1 MIDMNSAQISLSTSL
16 DIPGYFFGAVMLLLV
31 MVFHGALLIQI
42 AKRYEVKTF
51 LYLAE
56 KKYSSVALCFYMS
69 VFCLFLTHIAEILIW
84 GIALYVFK
92 LLPALGQSILFS
104 GSTYT
109 AMGFMEDILPDGWKM
124 LAVIIAFSGMF
135 SFAWTASVMISM
147 TKNFRQA
154 YTKLHMRKLNISSDI
169 IDRFD

>member
-1 MIDMNSAQISLSTSL
+1 MNPTDSSISSSL
-16 DIPGYFFGAVMLLLV
+16 DLPSYLVGTAILLLV
-31 MVFHGALLIQI
+31 MVFHGFVLLQI
-42 AKRYEVKTF
+42 SKRYEVKTF

-56 KKYSSVALCFYMS
+56 KKFSEVTLCFYLS
-69 VFCLFLTHIAEILIW
+69 VFCLFLTHIAEIIIW
-84 GIALYVFK
+84 GIAIFALQ
-92 LLPALGQSILFS
+92 LLPNLGQSILFS

-135 SFAWTASVMISM
+135 AFAWTASVMISM

-154 YTKLHMRKLNISSDI
+154 YSKRHMEKLKIDSEI
-169 IDRFD
+169 IDRFQ

>member
-1 MIDMNSAQISLSTSL
+1 
-16 DIPGYFFGAVMLLLV
+16 MLLVV
-31 MVFHGALLIQI
+31 MIFHGAILLQI

-51 LYLAE
+51 VCLAD
-56 KKYSSVALCFYMS
+56 KRYSEVGLCFYIS
-69 VFCLFLTHIAEILIW
+69 VLCLFLAHIAEILLW
-84 GIALYVFK
+84 GLALYGLK

-135 SFAWTASVMISM
+135 AFAWTASVMISM

-154 YTKLHMRKLNISSDI
+154 YTKLHMKRLNVSPEI
-169 IDRFD
+169 IDRFE

>member
-1 MIDMNSAQISLSTSL
+1 MSPSQTSIARSL
-16 DIPGYFFGAVMLLLV
+16 DLPGYLLGAAMLLLI
-31 MVFHGALLIQI
+31 MVFHGVALLQI

-56 KKYSSVALCFYMS
+56 KKYSAVALCFYVS
-69 VFCLFLTHIAEILIW
+69 IFCLFLAHIAEIVIW
-84 GIALYVFK
+84 GIALYAFK

-109 AMGFMEDILPDGWKM
+109 AMGFMEDTLPDGWKM
-124 LAVIIAFSGMF
+124 LAVVIAFSGMF
-135 SFAWTASVMISM
+135 CFAWTASVMISM

-169 IDRFD
+169 VDRFE

>member
-1 MIDMNSAQISLSTSL
+1 MPTSISTAL
-16 DIPGYFFGAVMLLLV
+16 DLPGYILGGLMLLVV
-31 MVFHGALLIQI
+31 MVFHGAVLLQI

-56 KKYSSVALCFYMS
+56 KKYSAVATCFYTS
-69 VFCLFLTHIAEILIW
+69 VFCLFLTHIVEIFLW
-84 GIALYVFK
+84 GIALFALK
-92 LLPALGQSILFS
+92 LIPGLGQSILFS

-135 SFAWTASVMISM
+135 SFAWTASAMISM

-154 YTKLHMRKLNISSDI
+154 YAKLHMKRLNIASEV
-169 IDRFD
+169 IDRFE

>member
-1 MIDMNSAQISLSTSL
+1 MTPQDASITTTL
-16 DIPGYFFGAVMLLLV
+16 DLPSYLLGAIMLLLV
-31 MVFHGALLIQI
+31 IVLHGLVLLQI
-42 AKRYEVKTF
+42 TKRYEVKSF

-56 KKYSSVALCFYMS
+56 KKYSEVTLCFYIGI
-69 VFCLFLTHIAEILIW
+69 FCLFLTHIAEIILW
-84 GIALYVFK
+84 GISLYAFK
-92 LLPALGQSILFS
+92 LVPALGQSILFS

-135 SFAWTASVMISM
+135 AFAWTASAMISM

-154 YTKLHMRKLNISSDI
+154 YTKRHMEKLNISADI
-169 IDRFD
+169 IDRFK

>member
-1 MIDMNSAQISLSTSL
+1 MPTSISTAL
-16 DIPGYFFGAVMLLLV
+16 DLPGYILGGLMLLVV
-31 MVFHGALLIQI
+31 MVFHGAVLLQI

-56 KKYSSVALCFYMS
+56 KKYSAVATCFYTS
-69 VFCLFLTHIAEILIW
+69 VFCLFLTHIVEIFLW
-84 GIALYVFK
+84 GIALFALK
-92 LLPALGQSILFS
+92 LVPGLGQSILFS

-154 YTKLHMRKLNISSDI
+154 YAKLHMKKLNIASEV
-169 IDRFD
+169 IDRFE

>member
-1 MIDMNSAQISLSTSL
+1 MPTSISTAL
-16 DIPGYFFGAVMLLLV
+16 DLPGYILGGLMLLVV
-31 MVFHGALLIQI
+31 MVFHGAVLLQI

-56 KKYSSVALCFYMS
+56 KKYSAVATCFYTS
-69 VFCLFLTHIAEILIW
+69 VFCLFLTHIVEIFLW
-84 GIALYVFK
+84 GIALFTLK
-92 LLPALGQSILFS
+92 LVPGLGQSILFS

-135 SFAWTASVMISM
+135 SFAWTASAMISM

-154 YTKLHMRKLNISSDI
+154 YAKMHMKKLNIASEV
-169 IDRFD
+169 IDRFE

>member
-1 MIDMNSAQISLSTSL
+1 MNSSHISFATAIDL
-16 DIPGYFFGAVMLLLV
+16 PGYIVGGAMLLLV
-31 MVFHGALLIQI
+31 MVFHGAILLQI

-51 LYLAE
+51 VLLAE
-56 KKYSSVALCFYMS
+56 KKYSEVGFCFYIS
-69 VFCLFLTHIAEILIW
+69 VLCLFLTHIAEILLW
-84 GIALYVFK
+84 GFALFWLS
-92 LLPALGQSILFS
+92 LLSALGQSILFS

-135 SFAWTASVMISM
+135 AFAWTASVMISM

-154 YTKLHMRKLNISSDI
+154 YTKLHMKKLNVSSEI
-169 IDRFD
+169 IDRFE

>member
-1 MIDMNSAQISLSTSL
+1 MPTSISTAL
-16 DIPGYFFGAVMLLLV
+16 DLPGYILGGLMLLVV
-31 MVFHGALLIQI
+31 MVFHGAVLLQI

-56 KKYSSVALCFYMS
+56 KKYSAVATCFYTS
-69 VFCLFLTHIAEILIW
+69 VFCLFVTHIVEIFLW
-84 GIALYVFK
+84 GIALFALK
-92 LLPALGQSILFS
+92 LVPGLGQSILFS

-135 SFAWTASVMISM
+135 SFAWTASAMISM

-154 YTKLHMRKLNISSDI
+154 YAKLHMKKLNIASEV
-169 IDRFD
+169 IDRFE

>member
-1 MIDMNSAQISLSTSL
+1 MTPQDTSIATSL
-16 DIPGYFFGAVMLLLV
+16 DLPSYFLGTIMLLLV
-31 MVFHGALLIQI
+31 MMFHGIILLQI
-42 AKRYEVKTF
+42 AKRYEVKSF
-51 LYLAE
+51 LHLAE
-56 KKYSSVALCFYMS
+56 KKYSEVVIFFYIS
-69 VFCLFLTHIAEILIW
+69 IFCLFLTHIAEIILW
-84 GIALYVFK
+84 GIALYVLK

-154 YTKLHMRKLNISSDI
+154 YTKRHMEKLNISSEI
-169 IDRFD
+169 IDRFK

>member
-109 AMGFMEDILPDGWKM
+109 AMGFMEDILPDG
-124 LAVIIAFSGMF
+124 
-135 SFAWTASVMISM
+135 
-147 TKNFRQA
+147 
-154 YTKLHMRKLNISSDI
+154 
-169 IDRFD
+169 

>member
-1 MIDMNSAQISLSTSL
+1 MNSAQTSLATSL
-16 DIPGYFFGAVMLLLV
+16 DLPGYLLGGAMLLV
-31 MVFHGALLIQI
+31 IMIFHGIVLLQI

-56 KKYSSVALCFYMS
+56 KKYSAVAFCFYVS
-69 VFCLFLTHIAEILIW
+69 VFLLFLAHIAEILIW
-84 GIALYVFK
+84 GFALYAFH
-92 LLPALGQSILFS
+92 LIPEIGQSILFG

-135 SFAWTASVMISM
+135 AFAWTASVMISM

-154 YTKLHMRKLNISSDI
+154 YTKIHMRKLNISSDV
-169 IDRFD
+169 IDRFE

>member
-1 MIDMNSAQISLSTSL
+1 MPTSISTAL
-16 DIPGYFFGAVMLLLV
+16 DLPGYILGGLMLLVV
-31 MVFHGALLIQI
+31 MVFHGAVLLQI

-56 KKYSSVALCFYMS
+56 KKYSAVATCFYTS
-69 VFCLFLTHIAEILIW
+69 VFCLFLTHIVEIFLW
-84 GIALYVFK
+84 GIALFTLK
-92 LLPALGQSILFS
+92 LVPGLGQSILFS

-135 SFAWTASVMISM
+135 SFAWTASAMISM

-154 YTKLHMRKLNISSDI
+154 YAKLHMKKLNIASEV
-169 IDRFD
+169 IDRFE

>member
-1 MIDMNSAQISLSTSL
+1 VNTNIATAL
-16 DIPGYFFGAVMLLLV
+16 DLPGYLVGGAMLILV
-31 MVFHGALLIQI
+31 MVFHGVLLLQI

-56 KKYSSVALCFYMS
+56 KRYSAVAACFYTS
-69 VFCLFLTHIAEILIW
+69 VFCLFLTHIVEIFMWGLALFFLKLIP
-84 GIALYVFK
+84 G
-92 LLPALGQSILFS
+92 LGQCILFS

-109 AMGFMEDILPDGWKM
+109 AMGFMEDILPNGWKM

-154 YTKLHMRKLNISSDI
+154 YTKLHMKKLNISSEI
-169 IDRFD
+169 IDRFE

>member
-1 MIDMNSAQISLSTSL
+1 MNPSQANIANSL
-16 DIPGYFFGAVMLLLV
+16 DLPGYLLGGIMLLVV
-31 MVFHGALLIQI
+31 MVFHGVVLLQI
-42 AKRYEVKTF
+42 SKRYEVKTF

-56 KKYSSVALCFYMS
+56 KKYSAVALCFYVS

-84 GIALYVFK
+84 GIALYAIK
-92 LLPALGQSILFS
+92 LLPVLGQSILFS

-135 SFAWTASVMISM
+135 AFAWTASVMISM
-147 TKNFRQA
+147 TKSFRQA
-154 YTKLHMRKLNISSDI
+154 YAKLHMHKLKISSDI
-169 IDRFD
+169 IDRFE

>member
-1 MIDMNSAQISLSTSL
+1 MNPTQTSIATAL
-16 DIPGYFFGAVMLLLV
+16 DLPGYLLGGVLLLVV
-31 MVFHGALLIQI
+31 MVFHGVLLLQI

-51 LYLAE
+51 LYLNE
-56 KKYSSVALCFYMS
+56 KKYSAVAASFYTS
-69 VFCLFLTHIAEILIW
+69 VFCLFLTHIAEIFIW
-84 GIALYVFK
+84 GVALVVFK
-92 LLPALGQSILFS
+92 LIPTLGQSILFS

-124 LAVIIAFSGMF
+124 LAIIIAFSGMF

-154 YTKLHMRKLNISSDI
+154 YTKMHMKKLNISSEI
-169 IDRFD
+169 IDRFE

>member
-1 MIDMNSAQISLSTSL
+1 MNPVHTSISTSL
-16 DIPGYFFGAVMLLLV
+16 DLPGYLFGAVMLLLV
-31 MVFHGALLIQI
+31 MVFHGVVLLQI

-56 KKYSSVALCFYMS
+56 KKYSAVAFCFYTS
-69 VFCLFLTHIAEILIW
+69 VFCLFWTHIAEIFIW
-84 GIALYVFK
+84 GLALYTFK

-135 SFAWTASVMISM
+135 AFAWTASVMISM

-154 YTKLHMRKLNISSDI
+154 YTKLHMRNLNISSDI
-169 IDRFD
+169 IDRFE

>member
-1 MIDMNSAQISLSTSL
+1 MNLAQTNIATAL
-16 DIPGYFFGAVMLLLV
+16 DLPGYLLGGVMLLVV
-31 MVFHGALLIQI
+31 MVFHGVLLLQI

-51 LYLAE
+51 IYLAE
-56 KKYSSVALCFYMS
+56 KKYSAVALCFYVS

-84 GIALYVFK
+84 GMALFTFK
-92 LLPALGQSILFS
+92 LLPGLGQGILFS

-154 YTKLHMRKLNISSDI
+154 YTKLHMNKLNISSEI
-169 IDRFD
+169 IDRFE